1 MHLDAAAVWAMSRRS
16 WPLEGPSSGGARTI
30 VYAGDDRVFVVS
42 SGDAATGYGEVE
54 ERSVASFCEAH
65 AHHPAA
71 RAAIR
76 WLRMTAWLDA
86 RDGAALRSA
95 WQALGAT
102 RIELGVGG
110 GFITGHG
117 VARLASELLGWPI
130 ERVAWLAQRPHE
142 MQLAPSISY
151 RVVRPT
157 SACYLE
163 NIVDLREPC
172 SENWALRELREGE
185 RGVQLVEVG
194 FGIDDGSRDGIGG
207 GGTVARIFDR
217 AAPFGVSVVMSSRIV
232 ALAAPPE
239 ARDDIAAR
247 ARHALDLYGENRP
260 FRVPAWS
267 SYDPARL
274 RALAASLAA
283 AVDPAFAGSDTWP
296 GALVGEESGHDGR
309 RRVVLGS
316 TWRMTPPDGSRAVV
330 VREHVTQ
337 DATPA
342 VWVSVSHEG
351 LAWGHDLSLTIDFTP
366 AGGSGTLMTRLPAAL
381 RDAVLQAL
389 SDGAS

>member
-1 MHLDAAAVWAMSRRS
+1 MSRRS

-30 VYAGDDRVFVVS
+30 AYGGGDRVFVVS
-42 SGDAATGYGEVE
+42 SGDAAIGYGEVE
-54 ERSVASFCEAH
+54 ERSVASLCEAY
-65 AHHPAA
+65 AHHPGA

-86 RDGAALRSA
+86 RDGDALRSA
-95 WQALGAT
+95 WEALGAE
-102 RIELGVGG
+102 RIELGVRG

-117 VARLASELLGWPI
+117 VARLASDLLGWPI
-130 ERVAWLAQRPHE
+130 ERVAWLALRPHE
-142 MQLAPSISY
+142 MQLAPPVSF

-157 SACYLE
+157 SSCYLE

-172 SENWALRELREGE
+172 SENWELRELCEGE

-217 AAPFGVSVVMSSRIV
+217 DAPFGLSVVRSSRIV

-239 ARDDIAAR
+239 AQGDIAAR

-260 FRVPAWS
+260 FRVPGWS
-267 SYDPARL
+267 SYDPAVL

-296 GALVGEESGHDGR
+296 AALVGEESGHDGR
-309 RRVVLGS
+309 RRVVVSS
-316 TWRMTPPDGSRAVV
+316 TWQMTSPDGSRAVLV
-330 VREHVTQ
+330 HEHVTQ
-337 DATPA
+337 DATRA

-366 AGGSGTLMTRLPAAL
+366 AGGSGTLMMRLPAVL

-389 SDGAS
+389 SVGTS